1 MEKFSSAVRGYDKDE
16 VNKFLEDVIV
26 NVEAML
32 KDIKKKDIEI
42 AKLKSLEKTNNDL
55 NTELERYKNMEQ
67 TMNRAIYMAQK
78 TSEQMRQ
85 NSQIERDSMLN
96 DAKRNASRIV
106 NEALLKAE
114 NAELEAA
121 RLNRNIMIFK
131 RRVKSIIETQLEV
144 VDTIE
149 TLDLESGR

>member
-32 KDIKKKDIEI
+32 RDIKKKDAEI
-42 AKLKSLEKTNNDL
+42 VKLKSLEKTNQDL
-55 NTELERYKNMEQ
+55 SIQVERYKNIEQ
-67 TMNRAIYMAQK
+67 TMNKAIYIAQK
-78 TSEQMRQ
+78 TSDQMRQ
-85 NSQIERDSMLN
+85 NSHIERDNLLN

-131 RRVKSIIETQLEV
+131 KRVKSIIETQLEV